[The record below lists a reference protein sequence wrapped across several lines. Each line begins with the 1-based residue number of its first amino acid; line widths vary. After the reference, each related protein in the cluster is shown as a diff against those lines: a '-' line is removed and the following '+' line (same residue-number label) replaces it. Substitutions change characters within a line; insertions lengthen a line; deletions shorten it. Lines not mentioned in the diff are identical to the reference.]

1 MRTKMTATVGVVLAA
16 LAIAASAAAADG
28 PYLKH
33 YDQQHLAQIALP
45 IGGIGTGTVS
55 LGGRGDLRDWE
66 IANRPAKGFNPG
78 SPFFAIRGRSADGK
92 TFARALTGPV
102 EAFQY
107 AGASGVKDAT
117 NPGLPT
123 FRTCSFDA
131 GYPFGR
137 VNLSDADL
145 PVKVRVR
152 AFNPLVPTDPEAS
165 GIPIAVLTY
174 DVENLTDKDLDV
186 TVCGTLQNFI
196 GDDGTRALAAKNRN
210 EFRHGDGLQGVFM
223 SSDGVAKDAETWGTV
238 ALSTPDPGRVSY
250 RTAWSPQGWGT
261 SILEFWDDL
270 LDDGQLK
277 DWPADA
283 KNDRPRASLAVQ
295 AGIAARGT
303 RSFTFYLTWHFPNR
317 FAWSTTVVG
326 NYYATRYA
334 DAWDA
339 AVKTHPRLAA
349 LEAETEAFVDAF
361 LKSDL
366 PEVVKEAALFNLST
380 LRTQTCFRTADGRF
394 FAWEGCGDKEGC
406 CWGSCTHVWNYE
418 QAVAF
423 LFGSLAKSLRET
435 EFGPETDDT
444 GLMSFRAKLP
454 IDGPA
459 WGKAAA
465 DGQMGCIL
473 KMYRDW
479 QLSGDKVMLATL
491 WPKVRKA
498 LEFCWIKGGWDADE
512 DGIMEGCQHNT
523 MDVEYYGPNPQMGL
537 WYLGA
542 LRAGEE
548 MARAMGDKAFAAICR
563 SLFENGSRWIDANL
577 FNGRYYVHKVVP
589 PMDKAAIAPS
599 LLVGMGST
607 DFVHPD
613 YQLGNGCLVDQ
624 LVGQLMAH
632 VCGLGYLVKPENVKT
647 TLAGIMKYNHRD
659 SLADHFNCLRS
670 FALGDE
676 AALLMAAYPDGRP
689 ANPFPYFTE
698 VMTGFEYTAAIGM
711 LYEGQ
716 IEAGLRC
723 IADIRAR
730 YDGLKRSP
738 YDEAECG
745 HHYGRAMISWGAVLA
760 LSGFHYSAVD
770 RTLAFAGREGVH
782 FWSNGQAYGTATLK
796 RTGKGLAVTV
806 EAIKGELPF
815 KTFTAEGFGKAA
827 FPAARTAAPSR
838 PVAFEVTAD
847 PKMSR

>member
-1 MRTKMTATVGVVLAA
+1 MRNKTAKIMGLLLAV
-16 LAIAASAAAADG
+16 SAAAAAGQAADG
-28 PYLKH
+28 LYLKH

-78 SPFFAIRGRSADGK
+78 SPFFAIRGRSADGRI
-92 TFARALTGPV
+92 FARALTGSV
-102 EAFQY
+102 EPFQY
-107 AGASGVKDAT
+107 AGTSGVKDAT

-123 FRTCSFDA
+123 FRACSFDA

-152 AFNPLVPTDPEAS
+152 AFNPLVPADTEAS

-174 DVENLTDKDLDV
+174 DVENLTDKDLQV

-196 GDDGTRALAAKNRN
+196 GDDGVRALAAKNRN
-210 EFRHGDGLQGVFM
+210 EFRSAGAIKGIFM
-223 SSDGVAKDAETWGTV
+223 SSEGVAKDAETWGTM
-238 ALSTPDPGRVSY
+238 ALSTPDSGGISY

-261 SILEFWDDL
+261 SLLEFWDDL
-270 LDDGQLK
+270 VDDGQLTDLPVNEK
-277 DWPADA
+277 EA
-283 KNDRPRASLAVQ
+283 RPRASLAVQ
-295 AGIAARGT
+295 ASVPARGT
-303 RSFTFYLTWHFPNR
+303 RSFTFFLTWHFPNR
-317 FAWSTTVVG
+317 FAWSPTVVG
-326 NYYATRYA
+326 NYYTTRYV

-339 AVKTHPRLAA
+339 AVKTHPKMAA
-349 LEAETEAFVDAF
+349 LEAETAAFVGAF

-394 FAWEGCGDKEGC
+394 YAWEGCGDKEGC

-418 QAVAF
+418 QAIAF
-423 LFGSLAKSLRET
+423 LFGSVARSLREI
-435 EFGPETDDT
+435 EFGPETDAT

-479 QLSGDKVMLATL
+479 QLSGDKALLAPL
-491 WPKVRKA
+491 WPKVKKA
-498 LEFCWIKGGWDADE
+498 IEFCWIKGGWDADK
-512 DGIMEGCQHNT
+512 DGVMEGCQHNT

-548 MARAMGDKAFAAICR
+548 IAKAMGDKSFAATCR
-563 SLFENGSRWIDANL
+563 SLFESGSRWIDANL
-577 FNGRYYVHKVVP
+577 FNGRYYIHKVVP
-589 PMDKAAIAPS
+589 PMNQAAIAPS

-607 DFVHPD
+607 DFVRPD
-613 YQLGNGCLVDQ
+613 YQLANGCLVDQ
-624 LVGQLMAH
+624 LVGQFMAH

-647 TLAGIMKYNHRD
+647 TLASIMTYNHRD
-659 SLADHFNCLRS
+659 SLADHFNVMRS

-676 AALLMAAYPDGRP
+676 AALLMADYPDGRP

-716 IEAGLRC
+716 TESGLRC
-723 IADIRAR
+723 IADIRNR
-730 YDGLKRSP
+730 YDGLRRSP

-760 LSGFHYSAVD
+760 LSGFQYSAVD
-770 RTLAFAGREGVH
+770 KTLAFAGREGVQ
-782 FWSNGQAYGTATLK
+782 FWSNGYAYGTAAFK
-796 RTGKGLAVTV
+796 RMGKALAVTV

-815 KTFTAEGFGKAA
+815 KTFTAAGFGKAV
-827 FPAARTAAPSR
+827 FPAVRTAAPGL
-838 PVAFEVTAD
+838 PVVFEVAAD
-847 PKMSR
+847 AKAAK